1 VVTKSSRQAPASGE
15 NTVEW
20 LENELRETKA
30 RLHKVE
36 SELAQSLKQTYTL
49 DADLRKLMES
59 LNVSGS
65 VETAVQN
72 FREEIR
78 QVRDALSR
86 MQDRQ
91 AGISARMEQI
101 QNQRQAELGRDRQD
115 LGVAIRQV
123 EAMAKIIEG
132 YDGRVKAL
140 EDVVRQVE
148 EEVAGNRASK
158 QAIERTIDEMNTRS
172 GYMHEA
178 TLRLEQE
185 SSRASAAIDKL
196 DKTAESQT
204 DRMRLFLEQ
213 LRRVLERLDKVESLN
228 EFRDEAREQLQKA
241 AYEREQLVQRV
252 GIVERLANDIADRA
266 DEMAQT
272 LARVDQKSQQNTG
285 EVLFMTQQVQ
295 DMAEQTKANLK
306 KVYQLL
312 LRQRRRASEAMNQEI
327 KELTHGELHAGD

>member
-1 VVTKSSRQAPASGE
+1 MVTKPSRQAPPASETGA
-15 NTVEW
+15 EW
-20 LENELRETKA
+20 FESELRETRA

-36 SELAQSLKQTYTL
+36 SEIAQSMKQTYTL

-78 QVRDALSR
+78 QVKDALSR
-86 MQDRQ
+86 VQDRQ
-91 AGISARMEQI
+91 AGITARMEQI

-115 LGVAIRQV
+115 LGVALRQV
-123 EAMAKIIEG
+123 EAMAKVIEG
-132 YDGRVKAL
+132 YDGRVKLL

-148 EEVAGNRASK
+148 EEIAGNRASK
-158 QAIERTIDEMNTRS
+158 QAIERTIDEVNTRS
-172 GYMHEA
+172 GHMHDA

-185 SSRASAAIDKL
+185 SSRAAASIDKL
-196 DKTAESQT
+196 EKASESQT
-204 DRMRLFLEQ
+204 DRMTLFLDQ
-213 LRRVLERLDKVESLN
+213 LRRVLERLDKLESLN
-228 EFRDEAREQLQKA
+228 EFRDHALEALQKA

-252 GIVERLANDIADRA
+252 GIAERLANDIADRA

-272 LARVDQKSQQNTG
+272 LARVDQKSQQNTS
-285 EVLFMTQQVQ
+285 EVLFMAQQVQ
-295 DMAEQTKANLK
+295 DLTEQTKANLK